1 MSLYFN
7 AIIEKRRLY
16 HLYLNVEIEKK
27 ANPKSHPTKYR
38 VCTSFNV
45 NIEKKQILETTA
57 ISSHSRLF
65 NLYPKK

>member
-38 VCTSFNV
+38 VCTSFHV
-45 NIEKKQILETTA
+45 NIEKKANTRNNCNQLTQ
-57 ISSHSRLF
+57 SPL
-65 NLYPKK
+65 